1 MAVKTKP
8 RQGRKV
14 LNWAT
19 VNTQDPKEMAEL
31 HRQEEVRA
39 GQLARQ
45 AVAELQALGIIDKQ
59 GRRIKKELPPESS
72 TTSLAGGNTAKHRI
86 RPES

>member
-39 GQLARQ
+39 GQLARR

-59 GRRIKKELPPESS
+59 GRRIKKELPPDMGEDSACD
-72 TTSLAGGNTAKHRI
+72 L
-86 RPES
+86 